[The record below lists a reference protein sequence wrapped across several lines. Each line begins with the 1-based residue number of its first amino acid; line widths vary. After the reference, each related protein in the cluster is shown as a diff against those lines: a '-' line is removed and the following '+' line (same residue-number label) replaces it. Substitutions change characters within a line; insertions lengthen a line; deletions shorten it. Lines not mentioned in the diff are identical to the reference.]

1 MGSLLKPSLLLLLLL
16 VISFTCQTPRFTEAR
31 PLSFLPQQRFSK
43 VFETLGVVC
52 KCCDGPGG
60 ECKSTTGV
68 NPNCSNLQCL
78 PWKLDTSRQ

>member
-1 MGSLLKPSLLLLLLL
+1 MGSLLKPSLLVLLLL
-16 VISFTCQTPRFTEAR
+16 VINFTEAR

-60 ECKSTTGV
+60 ECTSTTGI

-78 PWKLDTSRQ
+78 PWKLDISRQ